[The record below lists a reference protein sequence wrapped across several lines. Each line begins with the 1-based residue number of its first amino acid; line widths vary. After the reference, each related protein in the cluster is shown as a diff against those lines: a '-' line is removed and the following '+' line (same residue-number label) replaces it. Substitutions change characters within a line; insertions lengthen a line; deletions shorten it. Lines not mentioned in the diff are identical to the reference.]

1 MTFTAFSALALT
13 LATIGVYGVVAYA
26 LRSRTREIGIRLS
39 LGAEPSAAVRLL
51 MGTGLRLV
59 SVGVLIGLALS
70 VVGTRLLG
78 SFLFGVSTHDAV
90 TFATAP
96 VVLLAA
102 GALAAYL
109 PARRATRVD
118 PAVALRTE

>member
-1 MTFTAFSALALT
+1 
-13 LATIGVYGVVAYA
+13 
-26 LRSRTREIGIRLS
+26 
-39 LGAEPSAAVRLL
+39 

-59 SVGVLIGLALS
+59 AAGVLIGLALS
-70 VVGTRLLG
+70 AVGARLLG
-78 SFLFGVSTHDAV
+78 SFLFGVSTYDPV
-90 TFATAP
+90 TFTTVP

-109 PARRATRVD
+109 PARRATQVD